1 MIPGLTV
8 VNPKSRFRGFQLF
21 RFRCFHFFLFFFFV
35 FFFSEMF
42 LESDISS
49 LFRKALQTFMKFSNL
64 IGIKNVINIC
74 MMKNRFLAI
83 LRVTS
88 ILKLIVP

>member
-1 MIPGLTV
+1 
-8 VNPKSRFRGFQLF
+8 
-21 RFRCFHFFLFFFFV
+21 
-35 FFFSEMF
+35 MF

-49 LFRKALQTFMKFSNL
+49 LFRKALQIFMKFSNL